1 MNETDKNNRNAV
13 LIDYIKSIVSGY
25 KVKAEYSTND
35 KDDNVIVVQQ
45 TSGNKVVFFDN
56 DNPLF
61 NYFNIYIYGDS
72 IENEYKTA
80 IQLGEL
86 IGKHEII
93 EFETNGGSN
102 VSPVTVKD
110 CSKIVNIPVPTKG
123 GVYFGG
129 WYTTAEFTSGTEI
142 TSIASGSHGAVV
154 VYVKTVNSDN
164 QKKIYIVYITKIEI
178 TF

>member
-93 EFETNGGSN
+93 EFETNGTNSYDPQLWQIIFKQYTN
-102 VSPVTVKD
+102 PRTIEYYDIKRIAYTMTFQ
-110 CSKIVNIPVPTKG
+110 CIVNRIK
-123 GVYFGG
+123 
-129 WYTTAEFTSGTEI
+129 
-142 TSIASGSHGAVV
+142 
-154 VYVKTVNSDN
+154 
-164 QKKIYIVYITKIEI
+164 
-178 TF
+178 